1 MSKRSSL
8 MEAAKQNKKK
18 TAIIA
23 VVVVLV
29 LAALFMRF
37 KGGSKGGSGG
47 GPGGPG
53 GMQDMQMDNVA
64 TVAAEN
70 PKSGTIERTTST
82 SGTVEASD
90 VVYVYAKASGDVTG
104 VNVSVG
110 DMVTAGQLLCTINTE
125 QVETAKNAMDSAS
138 VNLTE
143 AQSNLSRMQLL
154 YQGGDISDQE
164 WEQYQNQAKTAQ
176 LNYES
181 AKLNYDRQVEYS
193 SVTAPISGKI
203 ETMDIDVYDHV
214 NHHKS
219 FHLLQSSSR
228 RPGLR

>member
-1 MSKRSSL
+1 MSKLSSL

-53 GMQDMQMDNVA
+53 GMQDTQMDNVA

-70 PKSGTIERTTST
+70 PKIGTIERTTST

-90 VVYVYAKASGDVTG
+90 VVYAKASGDVTS

-181 AKLNYDRQVEYS
+181 AKLNYDRQ
-193 SVTAPISGKI
+193 
-203 ETMDIDVYDHV
+203 D
-214 NHHKS
+214 
-219 FHLLQSSSR
+219 
-228 RPGLR
+228 

>member
-1 MSKRSSL
+1 MSKLSSL

-53 GMQDMQMDNVA
+53 GMQDTQMDNVA

-90 VVYVYAKASGDVTG
+90 VVYVYAKASGDITA
-104 VNVSVG
+104 VNVKAG
-110 DMVTAGQLLCTINTE
+110 DTVTKGQVLFTIDTE
-125 QVETAKNAMDSAS
+125 RT
-138 VNLTE
+138 
-143 AQSNLSRMQLL
+143 
-154 YQGGDISDQE
+154 G
-164 WEQYQNQAKTAQ
+164 
-176 LNYES
+176 
-181 AKLNYDRQVEYS
+181 
-193 SVTAPISGKI
+193 
-203 ETMDIDVYDHV
+203 
-214 NHHKS
+214 
-219 FHLLQSSSR
+219 
-228 RPGLR
+228 

>member
-1 MSKRSSL
+1 MSKLSSL

-23 VVVVLV
+23 VVVLV
-29 LAALFMRF
+29 LAAFFMRF

-53 GMQDMQMDNVA
+53 GMQDTQMDNVA

-110 DMVTAGQLLCTINTE
+110 DML
-125 QVETAKNAMDSAS
+125 
-138 VNLTE
+138 
-143 AQSNLSRMQLL
+143 AQ
-154 YQGGDISDQE
+154 G
-164 WEQYQNQAKTAQ
+164 
-176 LNYES
+176 
-181 AKLNYDRQVEYS
+181 VC
-193 SVTAPISGKI
+193 
-203 ETMDIDVYDHV
+203 
-214 NHHKS
+214 
-219 FHLLQSSSR
+219 
-228 RPGLR
+228 

>member
-53 GMQDMQMDNVA
+53 GMQDTQIDNVA

-70 PKSGTIERTTST
+70 PKSGTIERTTQHIRYCR
-82 SGTVEASD
+82 GI
-90 VVYVYAKASGDVTG
+90 GRC
-104 VNVSVG
+104 
-110 DMVTAGQLLCTINTE
+110 LCLCEGIRRCDGC
-125 QVETAKNAMDSAS
+125 Q
-138 VNLTE
+138 
-143 AQSNLSRMQLL
+143 
-154 YQGGDISDQE
+154 
-164 WEQYQNQAKTAQ
+164 
-176 LNYES
+176 
-181 AKLNYDRQVEYS
+181 RQ
-193 SVTAPISGKI
+193 
-203 ETMDIDVYDHV
+203 
-214 NHHKS
+214 
-219 FHLLQSSSR
+219 R
-228 RPGLR
+228 R